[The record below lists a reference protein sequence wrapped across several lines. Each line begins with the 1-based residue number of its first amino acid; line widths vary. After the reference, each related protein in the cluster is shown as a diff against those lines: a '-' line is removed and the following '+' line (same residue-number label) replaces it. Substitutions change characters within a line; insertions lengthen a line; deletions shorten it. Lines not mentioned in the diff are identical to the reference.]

1 MRSTTLFNAFV
12 LTVACSLLVQELQAT
27 CTCGNLGS
35 GTNPCTCSDTV
46 VKAAKLPKP
55 TFFATPEDINDAAA
69 VRNSIVIPNTPSLN
83 GYANSQSTGNFNSL
97 LYTNNANTNAYISSK
112 SDTVAYSNTDSG
124 LNAYSSDNSNTYS
137 DGSSIAYNSNGAI
150 SYSSSDSDV
159 LSNSNSNSDTITITS
174 SNSPVITSDSL
185 VKSDSGCG
193 CSKQISETLDVD
205 ESSDSNIN
213 IVPSFTPIGDLCY
226 PLPIDSRSGKLIEKT
241 RVIPAYPGQI
251 ICNTC
256 NPAAPYEICINT
268 HSGETTTRMLNG
280 ATSDS
285 SSSVFGIPSTS
296 TFDNSGFKLGSLGN
310 INSGTFGGPSSAFST
325 TKSGSLGNGKF
336 SGSASGPFGGFGAP
350 RLGLFGNRNSG
361 VFGRSQ
367 LGKYSSSNLGTFGQN
382 IQSGSSVYNSVPSS
396 IYTGSSPLLN
406 VSPTPCGR
414 TTVLGS
420 GFDDDETIDDGPTDY
435 SYPQV
440 PADAVSLTLAYK
452 NLRAPNV
459 IYRQGKQFVPE
470 DKLSFGHRTVP
481 NDVKNEKKIVD
492 IAEEKLVT
500 VDKPVVELKIAP
512 PRTVVIGSY
521 DEREEAKLAELEA
534 IERESITQEEVVDQ
548 GTEGLLTYRDLGYA
562 PVGSIYA
569 NSRSYSGIINGESDD
584 SMEEPCGSLGPPVP
598 GYIPGSVIVQ
608 QGVIK
613 DKFAN
618 SPIGDIIDKRL
629 VVGCA
634 N

>member
-1 MRSTTLFNAFV
+1 MRSSALFSAFI
-12 LTVACSLLVQELQAT
+12 LTIVCSLLVQELQAT
-27 CTCGNLGS
+27 CKCGNLGS

-55 TFFATPEDINDAAA
+55 IFFASPEEINDAAA
-69 VRNSIVIPNTPSLN
+69 ARNSI
-83 GYANSQSTGNFNSL
+83 FN
-97 LYTNNANTNAYISSK
+97 TNNANTNAYISDN
-112 SDTVAYSNTDSG
+112 SDTIVISN
-124 LNAYSSDNSNTYS
+124 SD
-137 DGSSIAYNSNGAI
+137 
-150 SYSSSDSDV
+150 SDSDV
-159 LSNSNSNSDTITITS
+159 ISNSDSSETISNNDSNSETITIS
-174 SNSPVITSDSL
+174 NNNSPVVTITDNQ
-185 VKSDSGCG
+185 
-193 CSKQISETLDVD
+193 QISETLELDD
-205 ESSDSNIN
+205 SSDSNIN

-241 RVIPAYPGQI
+241 RVIPAYPGKI

-268 HSGETTTRMLNG
+268 LNGETTTRMLSG
-280 ATSDS
+280 PTSDPNS
-285 SSSVFGIPSTS
+285 ALLVTPSTG
-296 TFDNSGFKLGSLGN
+296 TLDKLGFRLGSRGN
-310 INSGTFGGPSSAFST
+310 MNTGIFGGPSSVLST
-325 TKSGSLGNGKF
+325 GRG
-336 SGSASGPFGGFGAP
+336 GSASGAFGGFGALKS
-350 RLGLFGNRNSG
+350 RLFGHKNLGLL
-361 VFGRSQ
+361 GRSQ
-367 LGKYSSSNLGTFGQN
+367 SRTFGQN
-382 IQSGSSVYNSVPSS
+382 FQSSPRVYNNVLP
-396 IYTGSSPLLN
+396 PLLN
-406 VSPTPCGR
+406 IPQTPR
-414 TTVLGS
+414 TAVIS
-420 GFDDDETIDDGPTDY
+420 SSSSSFCEDDETTDY
-435 SYPQV
+435 GLTDYTYPQI

-481 NDVKNEKKIVD
+481 NEENNEKKIPD
-492 IAEEKLVT
+492 IPEEKLVT

-534 IERESITQEEVVDQ
+534 IERESITQEEVLDQ
-548 GTEGLLTYRDLGYA
+548 GAEGLLTYRDLGYA
-562 PVGSIYA
+562 PVGSFYA

-608 QGVIK
+608 QGFIR

-618 SPIGDIIDKRL
+618 SRIGEIIDRRL
-629 VVGCA
+629 VGCP